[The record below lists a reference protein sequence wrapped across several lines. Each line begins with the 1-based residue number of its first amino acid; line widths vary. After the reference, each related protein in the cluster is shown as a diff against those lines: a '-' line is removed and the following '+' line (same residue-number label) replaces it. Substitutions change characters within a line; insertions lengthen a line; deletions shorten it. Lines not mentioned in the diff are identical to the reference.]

1 MAIRYQLIRRPPAAV
16 WKILKRP
23 SSYADWVVGTDESAP
38 REGRWPEQG
47 SSLSYTIKL
56 GPRRLDGWTVVRRYE
71 PPRYLEL
78 EAHAPFGT
86 ARIAIDVR
94 EWGDETLVIVDEHPL
109 RGLGGKLHNVVL
121 DSVIQLRHRDML
133 ARLARLVERET
144 PRKSAEDDGRK
155 GSRPAPSAGK
165 EASRE

>member
-23 SSYADWVVGTDESAP
+23 SSYADWVVGTHESAP
-38 REGRWPEQG
+38 REGRWPELG
-47 SSLSYTIKL
+47 SSLTYTIKV
-56 GPRRLDGWTVVRRYE
+56 GPKQFEGWTVVRRYE

-94 EWGDETLVIVDEHPL
+94 EWGDESLVIVDEHPL
-109 RGLGGKLHNVVL
+109 RGLGGKLHNVAL
-121 DSVIQLRHRDML
+121 DAVIQLRHRDML
-133 ARLARLVERET
+133 ARLARVVEGET
-144 PRKSAEDDGRK
+144 PRKPTGGGARRGSKPAKSA
-155 GSRPAPSAGK
+155 PK
-165 EASRE
+165 EANRE